1 MRGRAK
7 GERRGRRVAGVVER
21 RDDVPILVALTAK
34 VAFVIGKAG
43 SVGRGETHTGPRNS
57 LAQISHLITSAS
69 DCVIR
74 QYCLQIA

>member
-1 MRGRAK
+1 MCVRGRAK

-43 SVGRGETHTGPRNS
+43 SVGRGKTHS
-57 LAQISHLITSAS
+57 LGH
-69 DCVIR
+69 VIVWR
-74 QYCLQIA
+74 K